1 MKEFIEI
8 NGQMFSPEE
17 LKLYIKELKSEN
29 EYLDAKVR
37 YLSERALTSAVG
49 AEVEI
54 FIRKDPCNPDRK
66 ALSIGFVYDRRKGPK
81 QAIGWSGL
89 KDVTVNR
96 TDEIKETEE

>member
-37 YLSERALTSAVG
+37 YLSEHTLPNASG
-49 AEVEI
+49 AHI
-54 FIRKDPCNPDRK
+54 YIYIRKDPVCPDKK
-66 ALSIGFVYDRRKGPK
+66 ALSISYVYERGPK
-81 QAIGWSGL
+81 HGIALGGL
-89 KDVTVNR
+89 KDVTVR
-96 TDEIKETEE
+96 YEE